1 MIDHDLMSAILS
13 MDTYHRGYNAG
24 LQGSASV
31 TGDRIGLWD
40 VGASSAIFRGPN
52 GELLDQNIGF
62 YAQSYSH
69 NGETII
75 AYRGTDNHRAGDAR
89 IASDG
94 GGQGFTIWPAD
105 RANPAG
111 LKSALRDLRAGPLKD
126 KDVKVLVREASGA
139 ARVATLTELA
149 AEATLDRGATS

>member
-1 MIDHDLMSAILS
+1 MDRDLLTAILS
-13 MDTYHRGYNAG
+13 MDTYHRGYNEG
-24 LQGSASV
+24 LMGDTAV
-31 TGDRIGLWD
+31 TGSQIGLWT
-40 VGASSAIFRGPN
+40 VGPSRGGEDDDFRQSAR
-52 GELLDQNIGF
+52 DIGF
-62 YAQSYSH
+62 FAQSYSH

-75 AYRGTDNHRAGDAR
+75 GYRGTDNHRAGDAR